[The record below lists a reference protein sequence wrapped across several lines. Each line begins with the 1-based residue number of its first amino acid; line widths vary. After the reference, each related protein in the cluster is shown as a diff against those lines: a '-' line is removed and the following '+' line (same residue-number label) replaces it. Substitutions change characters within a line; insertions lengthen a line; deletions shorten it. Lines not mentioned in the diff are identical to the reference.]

1 MTEEKLRV
9 IEGGADKP
17 HAVLRSLTVMGFKSF
32 AARTYLEF
40 APGITAIVGP
50 NGAGKSNLSESI
62 RWALGEGTARHLRAK
77 KSEDLI
83 FAGSETRKAIGM
95 AEVVMHLDNSSGRLP
110 ISFTEV
116 EIARRFYRS
125 NESDYLVN
133 RAKVRLRDLQDLLA
147 GANLADNPFVVIGQG
162 LVDQVLAL
170 KPSDRR
176 IVIEEAA
183 GTRRLHLRRE
193 EALARLIAAEG
204 ELVRVNDIL
213 REIGPRRELLEEQ
226 AGKWR
231 EYESVRTELRRR
243 ALRWYRDSYGESA
256 SARDDLRGRLLAVDA
271 ELARIAEE
279 VGSAEGAATVDEESL
294 TFARADEE
302 RARADAQSAGA
313 ADTRA
318 REELAALRASFAAIA
333 EQHGSAAA
341 SLASIPA
348 EIALLSER
356 LERLDAEVRGAAETA
371 RHAAG
376 RLADTERGLAQR
388 QAVATASSAQRLA
401 AEREVLLRES
411 AVTAA
416 RNESANLQRREAAL
430 AEHARQI
437 DLERSDR
444 SEERDAIASGLERA
458 RRAIDT
464 ASRSAEALAN
474 ESGTLHGELARI
486 EAELVL
492 SRGRIGAFEDALGRA
507 KDELETRRKA
517 LAADSPVLPQG
528 LWWLFERVRVPHDVE
543 PAVRAALGAR
553 VVVSDSLAQTTALR
567 ESGLRDA
574 TIVAGAATPAPRG
587 VPGTPLSDALEYA
600 DPDAATVARAVLGG
614 VYLVEQERTALAR
627 AKDLPPGIRL
637 VTRSGVAVERG
648 AARIVADA
656 ADDLAARRRL
666 AQVEDVISRLSRE
679 SDAARSAEHELE
691 AERERL
697 AAALAGRDR
706 ELEGARDQRS
716 KAETDE
722 RRLLAQDAGVHDAM
736 RAASARL
743 EALERERG
751 EVRARLSALARES
764 DASVVARAEATDAL
778 SRAEGAERL
787 ALDELRES
795 EGAAAEARL
804 ETATAEERRA
814 TAARVREALTDQIAA
829 AERRHQL
836 EAERV
841 RGLATHQEDAAVR
854 VERARH
860 QAEEIAERTR
870 VSHQTWER
878 TRERALRAE
887 NARRDSEQRAAK
899 GRERMAELRGERSRL
914 AAEEER
920 ANAALRLLD
929 EQVRAELGLADD
941 EPLPEPASIDI
952 EAAEHG
958 RTAQQE
964 LRDLQ
969 KLRRRLIALEPVNPL
984 ASEELAEV
992 AQRHDYLRTHQAD
1005 LEKAITDLRSLAD
1018 ELART
1023 IAEQFSS
1030 TLLAVDREFAAFFTR
1045 LFNGG
1050 TASLRIAESDDDRDE
1065 AGIDILARPPGKR
1078 VSSLAQLSGGERA
1091 LTAVALLLAILRVRP
1106 APFCVLDE
1114 VDAALD
1120 ERNVGRFTQALR
1132 ELTDRTQFV
1141 VITHNRGT
1149 IEAADALYGVS
1160 MDASGVSKVVSLRLA
1175 DLDKSRAG
1183 SA

>member
-1 MTEEKLRV
+1 MSEEKLRL

-17 HAVLRSLTVMGFKSF
+17 QAVLRTLTMTGFKSF
-32 AARTYLEF
+32 ATKTYFEF
-40 APGITAIVGP
+40 APGMTVIVGP
-50 NGAGKSNLSESI
+50 NGSGKSNCAEAI
-62 RWALGEGTARHLRAK
+62 RWALGEGNARQLRAK

-95 AEVVMHLDNSSGRLP
+95 AEVVLHLDNSSGRLP

-125 NESDYLVN
+125 TESDYLVN
-133 RAKVRLRDLQDLLA
+133 RTKVRLRDLQDLLA

-193 EALARLIAAEG
+193 EALAKLVAAEG

-231 EYESVRTELRRR
+231 EYESVRAELRRR

-256 SARDDLRGRLLAVDA
+256 TARDDLRSRLLAVDA
-271 ELARIAEE
+271 ELAHIAED
-279 VGSAEGAATVDEESL
+279 VGSAEGAAIVDEEGL

-302 RARADAQSAGA
+302 RARADAQAAGA

-318 REELAALRASFAAIA
+318 REELAALRASLAAIA

-341 SLASIPA
+341 ALASIPA
-348 EIALLSER
+348 EIALLTGR
-356 LERLDAEVRGAAETA
+356 LERLDAEASGAAETA

-376 RLADTERGLAQR
+376 RLAETERALAQR
-388 QAVATASSAQRLA
+388 QAVASVSSAQRLA
-401 AEREVLLRES
+401 AEREALLRES
-411 AVTAA
+411 AVNAA
-416 RNESANLQRREAAL
+416 RNESGSLQRREAAL

-437 DLERSDR
+437 DAERAER

-458 RRAIDT
+458 RRAIGT
-464 ASRSAEALAN
+464 ASRSTEALAT

-492 SRGRIGAFEDALGRA
+492 SRGRIGAFHEALTRA
-507 KDELETRRKA
+507 NDELETRRRA
-517 LAADSPVLPQG
+517 LAADSPALPQG
-528 LWWLFERVRVPHDVE
+528 LWWLFERVHVPHDVE

-553 VVVSDSLAQTTALR
+553 VVVSDSLERTASLR

-574 TIVAGAATPAPRG
+574 MIVAGLPAAAPRG
-587 VPGTPLSDALEYA
+587 VPGTPLSEALEYA

-614 VYLVEQERTALAR
+614 VYLVEQERTALSR
-627 AKDLPPGIRL
+627 AKDLPPGVRL

-666 AQVEDVISRLSRE
+666 AQVEDAISRLSHER
-679 SDAARSAEHELE
+679 DAARTAERDLE
-691 AERERL
+691 AERDRL
-697 AAALAGRDR
+697 ASTLAER
-706 ELEGARDQRS
+706 ERSLEDARNERS
-716 KAETDE
+716 KVEADE
-722 RRLLAQDAGVHDAM
+722 RRLLAHDAGVHDAI

-743 EALERERG
+743 DALERERG
-751 EVRARLSALARES
+751 EVRSRLAALSRES
-764 DASVVARAEATDAL
+764 DAANAARAESADAL
-778 SRAEGAERL
+778 ARAEGAERL

-795 EGAAAEARL
+795 EGAAAGARL
-804 ETATAEERRA
+804 ETATAEQRRA
-814 TAARVREALTDQIAA
+814 TTARVREALTDQIAA
-829 AERRHQL
+829 AERRRQL

-841 RGLATHQEDAAVR
+841 RALATHEEDVSAR
-854 VERARH
+854 VSRGQHDADDV
-860 QAEEIAERTR
+860 AERTR
-870 VSHQTWER
+870 SSQEIWER
-878 TRERALRAE
+878 TRERAISAE

-941 EPLPEPASIDI
+941 EPLPAPASIDI
-952 EAAEHG
+952 EVAEPG

-969 KLRRRLIALEPVNPL
+969 KLRRRLMALEPVNPL
-984 ASEELAEV
+984 AAEELAEV
-992 AQRHDYLRTHQAD
+992 AQRHDFLRTHQTD
-1005 LEKAITDLRSLAD
+1005 LEKAITDLRSLAA

-1050 TASLRIAESDDDRDE
+1050 SASLRIAESDDDRE
-1065 AGIDILARPPGKR
+1065 ESGIDILARPPGKR

-1141 VITHNRGT
+1141 VITHNRAT

-1175 DLDKSRAG
+1175 DLDRAGAG

>member
-1 MTEEKLRV
+1 MSEDTLRV

-17 HAVLRSLTVMGFKSF
+17 RAVLKSVMLTGFKSF
-32 AARTYLEF
+32 ASRTHLEF

-50 NGAGKSNLSESI
+50 NGAGKSNVSDAL
-62 RWALGEGTARHLRAK
+62 RWALGEGSARQMRAK
-77 KSEDLI
+77 KNEDLI

-110 ISFTEV
+110 ISFGEI
-116 EIARRFYRS
+116 EIARRFYRD
-125 NESDYLVN
+125 NESEYLIN

-193 EALARLIAAEG
+193 EALAKLVAAEA

-213 REIGPRRELLEEQ
+213 REIGPRRQLLEEQ
-226 AGKWR
+226 AAKWH
-231 EYESVRTELRRR
+231 EYESVRGELRRR

-256 SARDDLRGRLLAVDA
+256 GARDELRTRLLAVDA
-271 ELARIAEE
+271 ELTRISEDVAA
-279 VGSAEGAATVDEESL
+279 AEGAAVVDEEGL

-302 RARADAQSAGA
+302 RARSAAQAAAGADARG
-313 ADTRA
+313 
-318 REELAALRASFAAIA
+318 REELAALRASLEGIA
-333 EQHGSAAA
+333 EQRESAAA
-341 SLASIPA
+341 TLAGIPA
-348 EIALLSER
+348 EIAALGER
-356 LERLDAEVRGAAETA
+356 LQRLDAEAGRAEETA

-376 RLADTERGLAQR
+376 RLADAERSLAQR
-388 QAVATASSAQRLA
+388 QAVASAASAQRLA
-401 AEREVLLRES
+401 TEREAMLRES
-411 AVTAA
+411 AITAA
-416 RNESANLQRREAAL
+416 RNESAALQKREATL
-430 AEHARQI
+430 ADQARQI
-437 DLERSDR
+437 EAERTERSAER
-444 SEERDAIASGLERA
+444 EGISERLERA
-458 RRAIDT
+458 RRDIDDR
-464 ASRSAEALAN
+464 SRQAETLAE

-486 EAELVL
+486 EADLL
-492 SRGRIGAFEDALGRA
+492 LARGRITTFEDALARA
-507 KDELETRRKA
+507 TEERATRVAA
-517 LAADSPVLPQG
+517 LQHDTVDLPDG

-543 PAVRAALGAR
+543 AAVRAALGAR
-553 VVVSDSLAQTTALR
+553 VVVSDSLDRAGALR
-567 ESGLRDA
+567 EAGLRDA
-574 TIVAGAATPAPRG
+574 TVVVRAATTVPRG
-587 VPGTPLSDALEYA
+587 VPGTPLADALEFA
-600 DPDAATVARAVLGG
+600 DPDAGTVARTVLAG
-614 VYLVEQERTALAR
+614 VYLVEHERTALSR
-627 AKDLPPGIRL
+627 AKDLPPGVRL
-637 VTRSGVAVERG
+637 VTRSGLAVERG
-648 AARIVADA
+648 SARIVPDV
-656 ADDLAARRRL
+656 ADDLAARRRI
-666 AQVEDVISRLSRE
+666 AQVEDAIARLSRVR
-679 SDAARSAEHELE
+679 DAARGAERELE
-691 AERERL
+691 AQRERL
-697 AAALAGRDR
+697 RAALAQR
-706 ELEGARDQRS
+706 EAALEEARRARDQ
-716 KAETDE
+716 AESEE
-722 RRLLAQDAGVHDAM
+722 RRLVAHDAGVHDGM

-743 EALERERG
+743 DALERERG
-751 EVRARLSALARES
+751 DVRLRLAASGR
-764 DASVVARAEATDAL
+764 DADAATAARAEAADAL
-778 SRAEGAERL
+778 GRAEIAER
-787 ALDELRES
+787 AAADDLREA
-795 EGAAAEARL
+795 ETAAADARL
-804 ETATAEERRA
+804 ETATAQERRA
-814 TAARVREALTDQIAA
+814 TTSRVREALTDQIAA
-829 AERRHQL
+829 AERRRQI
-836 EAERV
+836 EDERV
-841 RGLATHQEDAAVR
+841 RSLVAHEQDVAGR
-854 VERARH
+854 VERAR
-860 QAEEIAERTR
+860 AEAEALAQRAR
-870 VSHQTWER
+870 EAQSVWDHA
-878 TRERALRAE
+878 RERALSAE

-941 EPLPEPASIDI
+941 EPLPAPASIEVD
-952 EAAEHG
+952 AAEHG

-984 ASEELAEV
+984 AADELAEV
-992 AQRHDYLRTHQAD
+992 AGRHDFLRTHQAD
-1005 LEKAITDLRSLAD
+1005 LEKAIAELRSLAD

-1023 IAEQFSS
+1023 IAEQFSA

-1050 TASLRIAESDDDRDE
+1050 TASLRVAETDDGGE

-1091 LTAVALLLAILRVRP
+1091 LTATALLLAILRVRP

-1175 DLDKSRAG
+1175 DLDGARTG